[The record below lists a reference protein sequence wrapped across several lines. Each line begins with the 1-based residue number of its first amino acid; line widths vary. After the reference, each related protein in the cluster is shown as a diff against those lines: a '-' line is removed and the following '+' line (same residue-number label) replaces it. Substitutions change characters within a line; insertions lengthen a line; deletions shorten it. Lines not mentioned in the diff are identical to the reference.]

1 MTDSSALKAFGNE
14 WHEPASVL
22 HEGEHGHPRF
32 VISLERPRSYR
43 PIICGERSWRLPDIS
58 ESMDQRNPRLVVSRW
73 QGTNRNEHSFEI
85 SGEYHILAIVLQP
98 SRLSLRLGPKLF
110 PHQTVVPGVIQ
121 ITPPGLLARAVYSQP
136 YDILHFHIP
145 NVLLMECFEWS
156 HGKWPRDGIALRD
169 PSPARDPLLQK
180 LGTTLLSMAD
190 IESPNG
196 SLFADFLSLAIVTHL
211 LGLYGEILPS
221 TTRRVT
227 PLSKWRL
234 KRAVEFI
241 ETHLESPVA
250 LADVAGAAGLS
261 CMHFAAQF
269 RAATGVR
276 PHEYLLRRR
285 IARAQTMLA
294 TTDVPIVELALTVGF
309 SSQAHFTVVFKRL
322 SGLTPLRWRQVHC
335 LRS

>member
-1 MTDSSALKAFGNE
+1 MTDSNTLRLSGNE
-14 WHEPASVL
+14 RRVPSAIWETTQGQS
-22 HEGEHGHPRF
+22 RF
-32 VISLERPRSYR
+32 LISLERPRPSR
-43 PIICGERSWRLPDIS
+43 SIIHEEKKWRLPDIS
-58 ESMDQRNPRLVVSRW
+58 EGMDLRNPRLVISRW
-73 QGTNRNEHSFEI
+73 QGTNWNEHSFEI

-98 SRLSLRLGPKLF
+98 SQLSLQLGPKLF
-110 PHQTVVPGVIQ
+110 PHQKIVPGMIQ
-121 ITPPGLLARAVYSQP
+121 ITPPGLPARAVYSQP
-136 YDILHFHIP
+136 YDTLHFHIP
-145 NVLLMECFEWS
+145 NVLLMECFAWS
-156 HGKWPRDGIALRD
+156 HGKWPRDGVALRD
-169 PSPARDPLLQK
+169 PLPARDALLQK
-180 LGTTLLSMAD
+180 LGTTLTSIAH
-190 IESPNG
+190 IEGPNG
-196 SLFADFLSLAIVTHL
+196 SLFADFLSLAIITHL
-211 LGLYGEILPS
+211 LGLYGEISPS
-221 TTRRVT
+221 TTRRT
-227 PLSKWRL
+227 SALSKWRL

-241 ETHLESPVA
+241 ETHLDSPVA

-285 IARAQTMLA
+285 IERAQTMLA